1 MARLSQQHYC
11 RIHTNRKGSGADV
24 PPRDPSGSSFGSS
37 TRAAFA
43 VRRVSDGASCRTRR
57 VHVSSSKRELASP
70 GVAPDDLGDFAMR
83 VATGVTLVCLGFLAN
98 VRDARADDAAVARPA
113 PYSLPWSLRPAAL
126 PTVLRVDSTLAMRDE
141 DTVVAT
147 VLTLGM
153 KMTDE
158 VGFLARGALVH
169 GIDGKASDSA
179 VGNPLVGALYSPHV
193 TESLRCGVFIAIAAP
208 LGMGGGNS
216 ADPNALALMRAAIP
230 ARSSMDN
237 ALFATNYLTKAVG
250 LSLAYVA
257 NGLTAQIE
265 ATAFMLERTRGGAV
279 DRETTRINF
288 TSGAHVGY
296 AVLPWLTSS
305 VEVRYQRWLSTPLA
319 VVQDSSRRDNLTLA
333 LGLRGTWKVSEK
345 VVLRPGVAY
354 VEPLDRPM
362 VDASYRMIQLDLPLI
377 FP

>member
-1 MARLSQQHYC
+1 ME
-11 RIHTNRKGSGADV
+11 
-24 PPRDPSGSSFGSS
+24 PRAEREGLM
-37 TRAAFA
+37 
-43 VRRVSDGASCRTRR
+43 
-57 VHVSSSKRELASP
+57 SKREVASP
-70 GVAPDDLGDFAMR
+70 AVVRPTTWGIAMR
-83 VATGVTLVCLGFLAN
+83 VSTGVTLVCLGFLAGI
-98 VRDARADDAAVARPA
+98 RDARADDLAVARPA
-113 PYSLPWSLRPAAL
+113 PYSLPWALRPAAL
-126 PTVLRVDSTLAMRDE
+126 PTVVRVDSTLAMRDE

-147 VLTLGM
+147 VLTLGV
-153 KMTDE
+153 KVTDE
-158 VGFLARGALVH
+158 FGFLARGALVH

-208 LGMGGGNS
+208 VGMGGGNS

-257 NGLTAQIE
+257 NGLTAQLE
-265 ATAFMLERTRGGAV
+265 ATAFMLARTRGAAV

-288 TSGAHVGY
+288 TSGAHVGF
-296 AVLPWLTSS
+296 AVLPWLTPS

-319 VVQDSSRRDNLTLA
+319 VVRDASRRDTLTLA
-333 LGLRGTWKVSEK
+333 IGLSGTWKVSER

-362 VDASYRMIQLDLPLI
+362 LDVSFRMVQFDLPI
-377 FP
+377 VFP

>member
-1 MARLSQQHYC
+1 M
-11 RIHTNRKGSGADV
+11 
-24 PPRDPSGSSFGSS
+24 
-37 TRAAFA
+37 
-43 VRRVSDGASCRTRR
+43 RVSTGMT
-57 VHVSSSKRELASP
+57 LACL
-70 GVAPDDLGDFAMR
+70 VFFA
-83 VATGVTLVCLGFLAN
+83 FI
-98 VRDARADDAAVARPA
+98 RDARADEVAVARPA
-113 PYSLPWSLRPAAL
+113 PYSLPWALRPAAM
-126 PTVLRVDSTLAMRDE
+126 PTVVRVDSTLAMRDE

-147 VLTLGM
+147 VVTLGL
-153 KMTDE
+153 KVSDE

-179 VGNPLVGALYSPHV
+179 VGNPLVGALYSPHL
-193 TESLRCGVFIAIAAP
+193 TESLRCGVFVAIAVP
-208 LGMGGGNS
+208 VGMGGGDS
-216 ADPNALALMRAAIP
+216 ADPSALALMRGAIP

-250 LSLAYVA
+250 ISLAYVA
-257 NGLTAQIE
+257 NGLTAQLE
-265 ATAFMLERTRGGAV
+265 STGYMLARTRGAAV

-296 AVLPWLTSS
+296 AVLPWLTPS

-319 VVQDSSRRDNLTLA
+319 VVQDASRRDNLTLA
-333 LGLRGTWKVSEK
+333 LGLRGTWKVSET

-362 VDASYRMIQLDLPLI
+362 ADASYRMIQLDLPLI